1 MTVVGS
7 RAPSFHLPAFSTQ
20 RGHHALGLAD
30 YDGQWLCLIFYPRDF
45 SMVCPTELI
54 ALSARR
60 AQFAERDCALLGVST
75 DSTQDHE
82 RWITLPR
89 SQGGLGGL
97 EFPLASDTDGL
108 VSQAYGVFLPR
119 QRVALRGLFL
129 IDPNGVLQYSVIHSL
144 SVGRRSEEVLRVL
157 AALQTGGLCPENW
170 SPSDPPLDTA
180 ETLRPGTVIG
190 SFRLLEHL
198 GQGTFGAVFSAF
210 DLALERPVALKLLRG
225 SESRPAASLLA
236 EARAAAA
243 IQHPNVC
250 TVYSVDQSEGIPLIV
265 MELVPGRSL
274 LTLLSEGPLPLPRTL
289 DIGRQLADGMAAAH
303 AQQVVHGDLK
313 PANIML
319 TPAGQA
325 KIMDFGLARRLARPL
340 PEASLDP
347 GQTLDGDSKPSGISG
362 TPAYMAPEQ
371 TRGEPTSQASDVF
384 SLALVLYEMAT
395 GRPAIGGTRLFDVLR
410 QIEAVDSERLA
421 RDVPDPLA
429 DVVRRALK
437 ADPSERTLTMT
448 EIHAHLVAVGELS
461 D

>member
-289 DIGRQLADGMAAAH
+289 DIGRQLADGMAAAP

-325 KIMDFGLARRLARPL
+325 KIMDYTGFG
-340 PEASLDP
+340 SLV
-347 GQTLDGDSKPSGISG
+347 G